1 MRRDVRLGDVV
12 GHRDATGV
20 RVLHDDRGGPVTE
33 LVHKSPRGL
42 GVEEVEIRE
51 LLAAVLHRVVP
62 PALEPAEAV
71 TSADLVGVLAVA
83 QLLHTIEGQ

>member
-12 GHRDATGV
+12 GYRDATGV
-20 RVLHDDRGGPVTE
+20 RMLHDHRRGPITQ
-33 LVHKSPRGL
+33 LVHESPRGL

-62 PALEPAEAV
+62 PALETAEAV
-71 TSADLVGVLAVA
+71 TSADLVGVLAVT
-83 QLLHTIEGQ
+83 QLLHAIERQ